1 MEGWRWR
8 GGRWRGGRWRGG
20 RWKGGGKC
28 IAGLKL
34 QSRWNQYLAD
44 DVYDSILGWNIRLN
58 YFNLVLSE
66 YNSIVF
72 IKLDLKNSIQS
83 AKPIALQSK

>member
-20 RWKGGGKC
+20 GKC

-34 QSRWNQYLAD
+34 QSRLSRYLAD

-72 IKLDLKNSIQS
+72 IKLDSKKSIQS
-83 AKPIALQSK
+83 AKPIVLQIK

>member
-8 GGRWRGGRWRGG
+8 GG
-20 RWKGGGKC
+20 GKC
-28 IAGLKL
+28 TAGLKL
-34 QSRWNQYLAD
+34 QSRLSQYLAD

-66 YNSIVF
+66 YNSIIS
-72 IKLDLKNSIQS
+72 IKLDSKKSIQS
-83 AKPIALQSK
+83 AKPIALQIK

>member
-1 MEGWRWR
+1 M
-8 GGRWRGGRWRGG
+8 
-20 RWKGGGKC
+20 
-28 IAGLKL
+28 
-34 QSRWNQYLAD
+34 AD

-83 AKPIALQSK
+83 VKPIALQSK